1 MMKRKLWFTVLV
13 VGFVLAGSAAGI
25 PTAAAIEGVHYD
37 GSSQIYWAF
46 VKDTAEMFTKET
58 GIKVVAEDRKTQDAV
73 PSLVSGR
80 SNVGGLARKLKLA
93 EKAQAQDL
101 TETLIA
107 RDYMAVFVPKDSKV
121 ENLTLQDL
129 KKVFSGQIT
138 DWKDIGGAPGPI
150 QVVIPQIKTA
160 CTVNF
165 REQVMGDAPFAKD
178 TLITET
184 AGAVLE
190 AAKGKPAI
198 SYISFGA
205 VSKTVDFKVLKI
217 EGKQPGTAG
226 YPLVQEMYFATKG
239 QPEGDVK
246 KYVEYFLKGAGKGL
260 LEKAGLF
267 PAQ

>member
-1 MMKRKLWFTVLV
+1 MMKKFLWVSMMVVLLV
-13 VGFVLAGSAAGI
+13 LTGFAAGV
-25 PTAAAIEGVHYD
+25 PQVAAIEGIHYD

-46 VKDTAEMFTKET
+46 VKDTAENFTKET

-73 PSLVSGR
+73 PSLISGR
-80 SNVGGLARKLKLA
+80 CNVGGLARKLKLA
-93 EKAQAQDL
+93 EKSQAQDL
-101 TETLIA
+101 MEVLIA
-107 RDYMAVFVPKDSKV
+107 RDYMAVFVPRDSKV
-121 ENLTLQDL
+121 ENLTVQDL
-129 KKVFSGQIT
+129 KKVFSGQTT
-138 DWKDIGGAPGPI
+138 DWKDIGGTPGAI

-165 REQVMGDAPFAKD
+165 REQVMGDDPFAKD

-205 VSKTVDFKVLKI
+205 VSKTNDFKVLKI
-217 EGKQPGTAG
+217 EGKNPGTPG

-246 KYVEYFLKGAGKGL
+246 KYIEFFLKGSGRGL

-267 PAQ
+267 PPQ